1 MECQGQK
8 MICCIRSKSE
18 RPAGLPSLPKVAD
31 EVCDT
36 FSSFFILKRSDKMQ
50 KSSRVAPETVF
61 AEFKAAREH
70 KELIGEKGIYEQTRV
85 NERFFVGDQW
95 HGARCGTDRP
105 LVRHNVIKRIGDYKM
120 AAITANVVTVAFSA
134 DGVPNTIELTKTTD
148 ALRRKM
154 AMGEPLNNLS
164 HEEETALVMS
174 ALGDYYRVTEER
186 LRYAKLRFD
195 ALRNA
200 YVSGTG
206 LIYTYWDSDCDTGLY
221 ADLERK
227 CAIKGDI
234 ACEVL
239 DVENVYFGDP
249 SIEEVQNQPYIIIS
263 QRKRTEELKALAKRY
278 GRPQSEIEA
287 IGDSDSDGEKTTM
300 LTKMWKEPNEQG
312 EVTVKAVQVVGG
324 ATIRPVFDMKI
335 RLYPIAKFNWQDR
348 KNSAYGDSEITYLI
362 PNQIAIN
369 RMLTANVWAVMM
381 MGMPIM
387 TVNGDIVNGPVTN
400 DPGQIIKVF
409 GSPEEAR
416 SAISYVS
423 PPTFSP
429 SFESNISSLISNTL
443 TQAGAND
450 AALGDIS
457 PNNTSAIIAVRE
469 AALMPLDMVRNRF
482 YMFCEDV
489 ARIWAEFWVSMYGP
503 RALKIV
509 DENGT
514 WYMPF
519 DSDRYRKLIIS
530 TRVDVGAGTIW
541 SESQSI
547 KTLDNLLSR
556 GAITLKQYLKRLPDG
571 IITDVGGLIKE
582 LDGTPLEIER
592 KKSEAEALIDG
603 VESSVGDLTDSE
615 IMAIKEL
622 SEGVK
627 I

>member
-1 MECQGQK
+1 
-8 MICCIRSKSE
+8 
-18 RPAGLPSLPKVAD
+18 
-31 EVCDT
+31 
-36 FSSFFILKRSDKMQ
+36 MQ
-50 KSSRVAPETVF
+50 KSSRIAPEAVF

-70 KELIGEKGIYEQTRV
+70 KELIGEKGIYEQTKV
-85 NERFFVGDQW
+85 NERFFIGDQW
-95 HGARCGTDRP
+95 HGARCGADRP

-120 AAITANVVTVAFSA
+120 AAITANLVTVSFSA

-148 ALRRKM
+148 AFRKKM
-154 AMGEPLNNLS
+154 AMGEQPENMS
-164 HEEETALVMS
+164 YEEETALVMS

-195 ALRNA
+195 ALKNA
-200 YVSGTG
+200 YISGTG
-206 LIYTYWDSDCDTGLY
+206 LVYTYWDSECDTGLY
-221 ADLERK
+221 ADLEHK

-239 DVENVYFGDP
+239 DVENVYFGDS
-249 SIEEVQNQPYIIIS
+249 SIEEVQKQPYIIIS
-263 QRKRTEELKALAKRY
+263 QRKRIDELKALAKKY

-287 IGDSDSDGEKTTM
+287 IGDAESDDGEKTTL

-312 EVTVKAVQVVGG
+312 EMTVKAVQVVNG
-324 ATIRPVFDMKI
+324 ATVRPVFDMKI
-335 RLYPIAKFNWQDR
+335 RLYPLAKFNWQDR

-416 SAISYVS
+416 SAINYIS
-423 PPTFSP
+423 PPNFSP
-429 SFESNISSLISNTL
+429 SFESNISSLVSNTL
-443 TQAGAND
+443 VQSGANE

-469 AALMPLDMVRNRF
+469 AAMMPLDTVRSRF

-489 ARIWAEFWVSMYGP
+489 ARIWAEFWISMYGP
-503 RALKIV
+503 RSLKII

-519 DSDRYRKLIIS
+519 DSERYRRLIIS
-530 TRVDVGAGTIW
+530 TRVDVGAGTVW

-571 IITDVGGLIKE
+571 IITDVDGLIKE
-582 LDGTPLEIER
+582 LDGAPIEIER
-592 KKSEAEALIDG
+592 KKSEAEIFVDT
-603 VESSVGDLTDSE
+603 VESNVGDLTDSE
-615 IMAIKEL
+615 VIAIEEL
-622 SEGVK
+622 AKGVG

>member
-1 MECQGQK
+1 
-8 MICCIRSKSE
+8 
-18 RPAGLPSLPKVAD
+18 
-31 EVCDT
+31 
-36 FSSFFILKRSDKMQ
+36 MQ

-70 KELIGEKGIYEQTRV
+70 KELIGEKGIYEQSRV

-120 AAITANVVTVAFSA
+120 AAITANLVTVSFSA
-134 DGVPNTIELTKTTD
+134 DGVPNTIELSKTTD
-148 ALRRKM
+148 ALRGKM
-154 AMGEPLNNLS
+154 ARGEQLKNLS
-164 HEEETALVMS
+164 HEEETVLVMS

-186 LRYAKLRFD
+186 LRYSKLRFD

-200 YVSGTG
+200 YISGTG
-206 LIYTYWDSDCDTGLY
+206 LIYTYWDSECETGLY

-239 DVENVYFGDP
+239 DVENVYFGDS
-249 SIEEVQNQPYIIIS
+249 SIEEIQKQPYIIIS
-263 QRKRTEELKALAKRY
+263 QRKATDELKALAKKY

-287 IGDSDSDGEKTTM
+287 IGDADSDGGKTTL

-312 EVTVKAVQVVGG
+312 EMTVKAVQVVNG

-348 KNSAYGDSEITYLI
+348 KNSVYGDSEITYLI

-469 AALMPLDMVRNRF
+469 AAMMPLDTVRNRF

-489 ARIWAEFWVSMYGP
+489 ARIWAEFWISMYGP
-503 RALKIV
+503 RSLKIV

-530 TRVDVGAGTIW
+530 TRVDVGAGTVW

-582 LDGTPLEIER
+582 LDGVPIEIER
-592 KKSEAEALIDG
+592 KKSEAEIFADS
-603 VESSVGDLTDSE
+603 VESSIGDLTDSE

>member
-1 MECQGQK
+1 
-8 MICCIRSKSE
+8 
-18 RPAGLPSLPKVAD
+18 
-31 EVCDT
+31 
-36 FSSFFILKRSDKMQ
+36 MQ
-50 KSSRVAPETVF
+50 KSSRVAPEIVF

-70 KELIGEKGIYEQTRV
+70 KELIGEKGIYEQSRV
-85 NERFFVGDQW
+85 NERFFIGDQW

-120 AAITANVVTVAFSA
+120 AAITANLVSVSFSA
-134 DGVPNTIELTKTTD
+134 DGVPNTIELAKTTD
-148 ALRRKM
+148 VIRRKM
-154 AMGEPLNNLS
+154 AMGEQLNNLS
-164 HEEETALVMS
+164 YEEETALVMS

-186 LRYAKLRFD
+186 LRYSKLRFD

-200 YVSGTG
+200 YISGTG

-221 ADLERK
+221 ADLGRK

-239 DVENVYFGDP
+239 DVENVYFGDS
-249 SIEEVQNQPYIIIS
+249 SIEDIQKQPYIIIS
-263 QRKRTEELKALAKRY
+263 QRKSTEELKALAKKY
-278 GRPQSEIEA
+278 GLPQSEIEA
-287 IGDSDSDGEKTTM
+287 IGDADSDGGKTTL

-312 EVTVKAVQVVGG
+312 EMTIKAVQVVNG
-324 ATIRPVFDMKI
+324 ATIRPAFDMKI

-469 AALMPLDMVRNRF
+469 AAMMPLDTVRNRF

-489 ARIWAEFWVSMYGP
+489 ARIWAEFWISMYGP

-530 TRVDVGAGTIW
+530 TRVDVGAGTVW

-582 LDGTPLEIER
+582 LDGAPIEIER
-592 KKSEAEALIDG
+592 KKSEVEIFADR
-603 VESSVGDLTDSE
+603 VESSIGDLTDSE